1 METVDF
7 FAERV
12 IGVPAF
18 GVGEVALADVRDGRF
33 DGVAFACER
42 NLVDGAEGERE
53 PGKCTRPV
61 DTECR
66 YAFFAIAF
74 ETQEVP
80 FLVLQKAVEGVRSP
94 THIVDELV
102 IVAVPVEFGVCHASR
117 ERGKSA
123 TRVCVGAHLENVI
136 AFAVTEKEV
145 LELAVI
151 VGNAPSVEACAVS
164 AQNFKFSAVVTLQ
177 NKALHS
183 AQRTGNKFEVAHVFN
198 LAITIFAI
206 MDSQTIV
213 APMTPAGVSA
223 VAAIRVSGSKVR
235 EVVRLLFGESAIK
248 NLKPR
253 EAKLA
258 TARDYRTMVGEDRA
272 TALVIDSLLY
282 IFFEGPNSYTGED
295 VLELYPHGNPII
307 VRELI
312 QVIKSVDGVRLA
324 EPGEYTRR
332 AFLNGRMDLVQ
343 AESVADVIHSANR
356 DELKNAH
363 RLLGGALSK
372 KVKTLTEQV
381 MDISARLEL
390 DVDFSEEEAD
400 PDYATWGVKISA
412 IRESVE
418 SILKSFKGKAAVS
431 RLPLAVL
438 YGAPNAG
445 KSSLVNALLGEDR
458 ILVSNIPGTTRDFV
472 EVRLFLDGGEI
483 RLVDTAGIADKAT
496 DALDALSMEKSKE
509 ILAEADMKI
518 LVVDGSGVSDC
529 NVIARNAS
537 DEAIQPDFIVV
548 SKSDLGASRQG
559 GASRHP
565 ERSEGSSESSLRIS
579 SKTGEG
585 LAELK
590 RAMNAVL
597 FKKTENSEDLWIT
610 SEREKTCLEEA
621 LAGIDRALNLI
632 RTNPAVE
639 LLAFE
644 MQLVRRSLQSITG
657 EISSEDVLQQ
667 IFAGFCIGK

>member
-1 METVDF
+1 
-7 FAERV
+7 
-12 IGVPAF
+12 
-18 GVGEVALADVRDGRF
+18 
-33 DGVAFACER
+33 
-42 NLVDGAEGERE
+42 
-53 PGKCTRPV
+53 
-61 DTECR
+61 
-66 YAFFAIAF
+66 
-74 ETQEVP
+74 
-80 FLVLQKAVEGVRSP
+80 
-94 THIVDELV
+94 
-102 IVAVPVEFGVCHASR
+102 
-117 ERGKSA
+117 
-123 TRVCVGAHLENVI
+123 
-136 AFAVTEKEV
+136 
-145 LELAVI
+145 
-151 VGNAPSVEACAVS
+151 
-164 AQNFKFSAVVTLQ
+164 
-177 NKALHS
+177 
-183 AQRTGNKFEVAHVFN
+183 
-198 LAITIFAI
+198 

-223 VAAIRVSGSKVR
+223 VAAIRVSGSRVR
-235 EVVRLLFGESAIK
+235 EVLRLLFGEAALK
-248 NLKPR
+248 NIKPR

-258 TARDYRTMVGEDRA
+258 MARDYRTMVGEDRK
-272 TALVIDSLLY
+272 TAQVIDSLLY

-312 QVIKSVDGVRLA
+312 QVIKSIDGVCLA

-400 PDYATWGVKISA
+400 PDYATWGVKISG

-518 LVVDGSGVSDC
+518 LVVDQVSGVRYQESGM
-529 NVIARNAS
+529 
-537 DEAIQPDFIVV
+537 DESPDVV
-548 SKSDLGASRQG
+548 VYSKSDLAQC
-559 GASRHP
+559 HP
-565 ERSEGSSESSLRIS
+565 EQSEGSSESSLRIS

-590 RAMNAVL
+590 RAMNAAL

-621 LAGIDRALNLI
+621 LAGIDRALSLI

-657 EISSEDVLQQ
+657 EISSEDVLQK

>member
-1 METVDF
+1 
-7 FAERV
+7 
-12 IGVPAF
+12 
-18 GVGEVALADVRDGRF
+18 
-33 DGVAFACER
+33 
-42 NLVDGAEGERE
+42 
-53 PGKCTRPV
+53 
-61 DTECR
+61 
-66 YAFFAIAF
+66 
-74 ETQEVP
+74 
-80 FLVLQKAVEGVRSP
+80 
-94 THIVDELV
+94 
-102 IVAVPVEFGVCHASR
+102 
-117 ERGKSA
+117 
-123 TRVCVGAHLENVI
+123 
-136 AFAVTEKEV
+136 
-145 LELAVI
+145 
-151 VGNAPSVEACAVS
+151 
-164 AQNFKFSAVVTLQ
+164 
-177 NKALHS
+177 
-183 AQRTGNKFEVAHVFN
+183 
-198 LAITIFAI
+198 

-223 VAAIRVSGSKVR
+223 VAAIRVSGSRVR
-235 EVVRLLFGESAIK
+235 EVVRLLFGEAALK
-248 NLKPR
+248 NIKPR

-258 TARDYRTMVGEDRA
+258 TARDYRTMDGDDRK
-272 TALVIDSLLY
+272 TAQVIDSLLY

-518 LVVDGSGVSDC
+518 LVLDGSDERG
-529 NVIARNAS
+529 AS
-537 DEAIQPDFIVV
+537 CYSENIKPDFVVV
-548 SKSDLGASRQG
+548 SKSDLLD
-559 GASRHP
+559 
-565 ERSEGSSESSLRIS
+565 ERRETKDERGESIRIS

-585 LAELK
+585 LAEL
-590 RAMNAVL
+590 RQVMNAAL

-621 LAGIDRALNLI
+621 LAGIDRALSLI

-657 EISSEDVLQQ
+657 EISSEDVLQK

>member
-1 METVDF
+1 
-7 FAERV
+7 
-12 IGVPAF
+12 
-18 GVGEVALADVRDGRF
+18 
-33 DGVAFACER
+33 
-42 NLVDGAEGERE
+42 
-53 PGKCTRPV
+53 
-61 DTECR
+61 
-66 YAFFAIAF
+66 
-74 ETQEVP
+74 
-80 FLVLQKAVEGVRSP
+80 
-94 THIVDELV
+94 
-102 IVAVPVEFGVCHASR
+102 
-117 ERGKSA
+117 
-123 TRVCVGAHLENVI
+123 
-136 AFAVTEKEV
+136 
-145 LELAVI
+145 
-151 VGNAPSVEACAVS
+151 
-164 AQNFKFSAVVTLQ
+164 
-177 NKALHS
+177 
-183 AQRTGNKFEVAHVFN
+183 
-198 LAITIFAI
+198 
-206 MDSQTIV
+206 
-213 APMTPAGVSA
+213 MTPAGVSA
-223 VAAIRVSGSKVR
+223 VAAIRVSGSRVR
-235 EVVRLLFGESAIK
+235 EVVRLLFGETAIK
-248 NLKPR
+248 NLKAR

-258 TARDYRTMVGEDRA
+258 TARDYRTIVGDDRT
-272 TALVIDSLLY
+272 TAQVIDSLLY

-312 QVIKSVDGVRLA
+312 QVIKSVEGVRLA

-356 DELKNAH
+356 AELKNAH

-390 DVDFSEEEAD
+390 DVDFAEEEAD
-400 PDYATWGVKISA
+400 PDYATWGTKIEA

-458 ILVSNIPGTTRDFV
+458 ILVSDIPGTTRDFV

-483 RLVDTAGIADKAT
+483 RLVDTAGIAEKAV
-496 DALDALSMEKSKE
+496 DALDALSMEKSRE

-518 LVVDGSGVSDC
+518 LVKDGGSTDSPTLC
-529 NVIARNAS
+529 HPERNEVES
-537 DEAIQPDFIVV
+537 KDLNPDLVV
-548 SKSDLGASRQG
+548 YSKSDLLDNGHDVILEGGESR
-559 GASRHP
+559 P
-565 ERSEGSSESSLRIS
+565 IESKSVDSITTFQDDKNAALHVS

-585 LAELK
+585 LVELK
-590 RAMNAVL
+590 RIMNASL
-597 FKKTENSEDLWIT
+597 FKKTENAEDLWIT

-621 LAGIDRALNLI
+621 LAGIDRTLSLI

-639 LLAFE
+639 LIAFE
-644 MQLVRRSLQSITG
+644 MQLVRRALQSITG
-657 EISSEDVLQQ
+657 EISSEDVLQK

>member
-1 METVDF
+1 
-7 FAERV
+7 
-12 IGVPAF
+12 
-18 GVGEVALADVRDGRF
+18 
-33 DGVAFACER
+33 
-42 NLVDGAEGERE
+42 
-53 PGKCTRPV
+53 
-61 DTECR
+61 
-66 YAFFAIAF
+66 
-74 ETQEVP
+74 
-80 FLVLQKAVEGVRSP
+80 
-94 THIVDELV
+94 
-102 IVAVPVEFGVCHASR
+102 
-117 ERGKSA
+117 
-123 TRVCVGAHLENVI
+123 
-136 AFAVTEKEV
+136 
-145 LELAVI
+145 
-151 VGNAPSVEACAVS
+151 
-164 AQNFKFSAVVTLQ
+164 
-177 NKALHS
+177 
-183 AQRTGNKFEVAHVFN
+183 
-198 LAITIFAI
+198 

-235 EVVRLLFGESAIK
+235 EVVRLLFGESAFK

-258 TARDYRTMVGEDRA
+258 TARDYRTMVGDDRK
-272 TALVIDSLLY
+272 TAQVIDSLLY

-356 DELKNAH
+356 DELRNAH

-518 LVVDGSGVSDC
+518 LVVDGSL
-529 NVIARNAS
+529 
-537 DEAIQPDFIVV
+537 DENIKPDFVVV
-548 SKSDLGASRQG
+548 SKSDLGASRQV
-559 GASRHP
+559 GASCQ
-565 ERSEGSSESSLRIS
+565 GGNLRIS

-585 LAELK
+585 LADLK
-590 RAMNAVL
+590 RAMNAAL

>member
-1 METVDF
+1 
-7 FAERV
+7 
-12 IGVPAF
+12 
-18 GVGEVALADVRDGRF
+18 
-33 DGVAFACER
+33 
-42 NLVDGAEGERE
+42 
-53 PGKCTRPV
+53 
-61 DTECR
+61 
-66 YAFFAIAF
+66 
-74 ETQEVP
+74 
-80 FLVLQKAVEGVRSP
+80 
-94 THIVDELV
+94 
-102 IVAVPVEFGVCHASR
+102 
-117 ERGKSA
+117 
-123 TRVCVGAHLENVI
+123 
-136 AFAVTEKEV
+136 
-145 LELAVI
+145 
-151 VGNAPSVEACAVS
+151 
-164 AQNFKFSAVVTLQ
+164 
-177 NKALHS
+177 
-183 AQRTGNKFEVAHVFN
+183 
-198 LAITIFAI
+198 

-258 TARDYRTMVGEDRA
+258 TARDYRTMVGDDRA

-472 EVRLFLDGGEI
+472 EVRLCLDGGEI
-483 RLVDTAGIADKAT
+483 RLVDTAGIAEKAT
-496 DALDALSMEKSKE
+496 DALDALSMEKSRE

-518 LVVDGSGVSDC
+518 LVLDGSDERG
-529 NVIARNAS
+529 AS
-537 DEAIQPDFIVV
+537 CYSENIKPDFVVV

-565 ERSEGSSESSLRIS
+565 EQGEGSSESRLRIS

-585 LAELK
+585 LADLK
-590 RAMNAVL
+590 RAMNAAL

>member
-1 METVDF
+1 
-7 FAERV
+7 
-12 IGVPAF
+12 
-18 GVGEVALADVRDGRF
+18 
-33 DGVAFACER
+33 
-42 NLVDGAEGERE
+42 
-53 PGKCTRPV
+53 
-61 DTECR
+61 
-66 YAFFAIAF
+66 
-74 ETQEVP
+74 
-80 FLVLQKAVEGVRSP
+80 
-94 THIVDELV
+94 
-102 IVAVPVEFGVCHASR
+102 
-117 ERGKSA
+117 
-123 TRVCVGAHLENVI
+123 
-136 AFAVTEKEV
+136 
-145 LELAVI
+145 
-151 VGNAPSVEACAVS
+151 
-164 AQNFKFSAVVTLQ
+164 
-177 NKALHS
+177 
-183 AQRTGNKFEVAHVFN
+183 
-198 LAITIFAI
+198 
-206 MDSQTIV
+206 
-213 APMTPAGVSA
+213 
-223 VAAIRVSGSKVR
+223 
-235 EVVRLLFGESAIK
+235 
-248 NLKPR
+248 
-253 EAKLA
+253 
-258 TARDYRTMVGEDRA
+258 
-272 TALVIDSLLY
+272 
-282 IFFEGPNSYTGED
+282 
-295 VLELYPHGNPII
+295 
-307 VRELI
+307 
-312 QVIKSVDGVRLA
+312 
-324 EPGEYTRR
+324 
-332 AFLNGRMDLVQ
+332 
-343 AESVADVIHSANR
+343 
-356 DELKNAH
+356 
-363 RLLGGALSK
+363 
-372 KVKTLTEQV
+372 

-483 RLVDTAGIADKAT
+483 RLVDTAGIAEKAT

-518 LVVDGSGVSDC
+518 LVLDGSDERG
-529 NVIARNAS
+529 AS
-537 DEAIQPDFIVV
+537 CYSENIKPDFVVV

-565 ERSEGSSESSLRIS
+565 EQSEGSSESRLRIS

-585 LAELK
+585 LADLK
-590 RAMNAVL
+590 RAMNAAL

>member
-1 METVDF
+1 
-7 FAERV
+7 
-12 IGVPAF
+12 
-18 GVGEVALADVRDGRF
+18 
-33 DGVAFACER
+33 
-42 NLVDGAEGERE
+42 
-53 PGKCTRPV
+53 
-61 DTECR
+61 
-66 YAFFAIAF
+66 
-74 ETQEVP
+74 
-80 FLVLQKAVEGVRSP
+80 
-94 THIVDELV
+94 
-102 IVAVPVEFGVCHASR
+102 
-117 ERGKSA
+117 
-123 TRVCVGAHLENVI
+123 
-136 AFAVTEKEV
+136 
-145 LELAVI
+145 
-151 VGNAPSVEACAVS
+151 
-164 AQNFKFSAVVTLQ
+164 
-177 NKALHS
+177 
-183 AQRTGNKFEVAHVFN
+183 
-198 LAITIFAI
+198 

-235 EVVRLLFGESAIK
+235 EVVRLLFGESAFK

-258 TARDYRTMVGEDRA
+258 TARDYRTMVGDDRK
-272 TALVIDSLLY
+272 TAQVIDSLLY

-356 DELKNAH
+356 DELRNAH

-418 SILKSFKGKAAVS
+418 FILKSFKGKAAVS

-518 LVVDGSGVSDC
+518 LVLDGSDERG
-529 NVIARNAS
+529 AS
-537 DEAIQPDFIVV
+537 CYSENIKPDFVV
-548 SKSDLGASRQG
+548 ISKSDLGASRQG
-559 GASRHP
+559 GASCQGGNLH
-565 ERSEGSSESSLRIS
+565 IS

-585 LAELK
+585 LADLK
-590 RAMNAVL
+590 RAMNAAL